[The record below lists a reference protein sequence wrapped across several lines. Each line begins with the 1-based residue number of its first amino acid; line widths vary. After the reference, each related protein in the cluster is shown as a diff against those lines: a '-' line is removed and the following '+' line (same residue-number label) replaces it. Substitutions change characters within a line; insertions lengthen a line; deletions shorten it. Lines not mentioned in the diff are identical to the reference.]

1 MYDII
6 CLKHLSMASHQT
18 QQPTCTSLHFRNKP
32 KTSECNI
39 FPIFPESQQTQN
51 TESKISKEIFKET
64 QKKADVQSVIKC
76 SFSVH

>member
-1 MYDII
+1 M
-6 CLKHLSMASHQT
+6 LVEE
-18 QQPTCTSLHFRNKP
+18 